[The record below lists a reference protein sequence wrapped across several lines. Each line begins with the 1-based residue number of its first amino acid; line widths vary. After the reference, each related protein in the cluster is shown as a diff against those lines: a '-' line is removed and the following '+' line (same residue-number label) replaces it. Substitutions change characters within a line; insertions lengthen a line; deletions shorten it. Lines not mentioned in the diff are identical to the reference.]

1 MQVRK
6 PVDGV
11 DVRRRSGC
19 VFELV
24 SGKQLK
30 VNFWDRACMELGNVI
45 RVSEINGRVL
55 KRSLLLELAVALAFC
70 ECDVRKMMVTGEK
83 AQLQQGTSPSC
94 IFLSDS
100 VSVKVKGKRS
110 CTTKPLSPPSQHRRT
125 RWAACNLRSAKD
137 DGARLSRRPCIH
149 MALGPASPPPLQT
162 VNSASRNTNPPL
174 RVFQL

>member
-70 ECDVRKMMVTGEK
+70 ECDVRKKMVTEEK
-83 AQLQQGTSPSC
+83 AQLQQGTVRPVYF
-94 IFLSDS
+94 FLTQS
-100 VSVKVKGKRS
+100 
-110 CTTKPLSPPSQHRRT
+110 
-125 RWAACNLRSAKD
+125 
-137 DGARLSRRPCIH
+137 LSRQKGREV
-149 MALGPASPPPLQT
+149 ARSSPFPPLLST
-162 VNSASRNTNPPL
+162 AKNEMGGL
-174 RVFQL
+174 

>member
-1 MQVRK
+1 MKLSVCRRAEDCLQVRK

-70 ECDVRKMMVTGEK
+70 ECDVRKMMVTEEK

-100 VSVKVKGKRS
+100 VSIKAKGKRS
-110 CTTKPLSPPSQHRRT
+110 CTTKPLSPPSQHRKERDG
-125 RWAACNLRSAKD
+125 RLVISGLRKMMEHGSAGD
-137 DGARLSRRPCIH
+137 
-149 MALGPASPPPLQT
+149 PASTWP
-162 VNSASRNTNPPL
+162 
-174 RVFQL
+174 